1 MPAQAGI
8 RLRET
13 PDSRFR
19 GNERNG
25 SRGSIV
31 TIAQALLPVP
41 VLLPLAVATALLAVA
56 HWLPTAVSNVLGIIT
71 ALLVMLLCGY
81 LAREALDGQVLQ
93 WFGGWTPA
101 SSQRPGVVLG
111 ISFLADPASAAV
123 AAYVGFMFAAAL
135 LFAFGYAETRSH
147 FQILMLLFLA
157 AMVGFCLTH
166 DLFNMFVWFELMS
179 VAGFALTA
187 YPLGKSSLEGAFNF
201 TIINAL
207 GSFMMLTGVGL
218 LYARTGTLD
227 FTQMG
232 RVVTASGAD
241 AVIGAGF
248 CLIAAALLTKA
259 AIVPFHM
266 WLSDAHAVAPSPVS
280 VIFSGIM
287 VSVALFA
294 LGKIVAQIFIHDG
307 AVMMLVRTLFV
318 WLGTATAIVGGL
330 MAWAQR
336 HLKRLLAFSTIAHL
350 GIMLIGVAAVAPA
363 AMAGFVLY
371 LFGHGLIKGA
381 LFMVAGILLSLRA
394 SGDEIVLYRKA
405 RDLWP
410 AGVAMAIGGLL
421 LGGLP
426 YGLLHRATDTIDPS
440 AAPLI
445 TAAIVLSTALTGAA
459 VLRAAA
465 RIFAGWSGAPGPEI
479 SAPTERDHEKDDRP
493 FWLMLMSC
501 ALLLAVAFTP
511 GTAVETFLSQAT
523 LRLMDI
529 QAPNVPP
536 PERQPNALV
545 SYLPIALTIGLFVLS
560 LFRQRATT
568 ALSRR
573 LFHAELLPFRA
584 LQFVHSGIVSDYV
597 AWMMLGLAALALV
610 IGW

>member
-1 MPAQAGI
+1 
-8 RLRET
+8 
-13 PDSRFR
+13 
-19 GNERNG
+19 
-25 SRGSIV
+25 V

-56 HWLPTAVSNVLGIIT
+56 HWLPSRLSNVLAIIT
-71 ALLVMLLCGY
+71 AFSVMLLCGY

-101 SSQRPGVVLG
+101 ASQRPGVVLG

-123 AAYVGFMFAAAL
+123 AAFVGLIFAAAL
-135 LFAFGYAETRSH
+135 LFAFGYAETHSH

-179 VAGFALTA
+179 VAAFALTA

-201 TIINAL
+201 TIANAL
-207 GSFMMLTGVGL
+207 GSFMMLAGVGL

-232 RVVTASGAD
+232 RVVTASGSD
-241 AVIGAGF
+241 VVISAGF
-248 CLIAAALLTKA
+248 CLVAAALLTKA

-266 WLSDAHAVAPSPVS
+266 WLSDAHAVAPSSVS

-294 LGKIVAQIFIHDG
+294 LGKIVAQVFVHDA

-318 WLGTATAIVGGL
+318 WLGAATAIVGGL

-350 GIMLIGVAAVAPA
+350 GIMLIGVAAVSSS
-363 AMAGFVLY
+363 AMSGFVLY
-371 LFGHGLIKGA
+371 LFGHGLVKGA
-381 LFMVAGILLSLRA
+381 LFMIAGILLSLCA
-394 SGDEIVLYRKA
+394 SGDEIVLYREGRA
-405 RDLWP
+405 LWP
-410 AGVAMAIGGLL
+410 AGIAMAIGGLL

-426 YGLLHRATDTIDPS
+426 FGLLHHATDSIGPAT
-440 AAPLI
+440 PLL
-445 TAAIVLSTALTGAA
+445 TTAIVLSTALTGAA

-465 RIFAGWSGAPGPEI
+465 RIFAGWSGTPGPEI
-479 SAPTERDHEKDDRP
+479 TAPTERDHEKDDRP
-493 FWLMLMSC
+493 FWLMLTPC
-501 ALLLAVAFTP
+501 VLLLLIAFTP
-511 GTAVETFLSQAT
+511 GTAVESFLSQAVV
-523 LRLMDI
+523 RLMDI
-529 QAPNVPP
+529 QTSIPP
-536 PERQPNALV
+536 PHEPEPSALV
-545 SYLPIALTIGLFVLS
+545 WYLPIALTLALFALS
-560 LFRQRATT
+560 LLRHRATA

-573 LFHAELLPFRA
+573 LFRFELLPFRA
-584 LQFVHSGIVSDYV
+584 LQFVHSGIVGDYI

-610 IGW
+610 VGW